1 MGLEVGK
8 WVGWISFFFFASSFW
23 ISAWFQCLAG
33 LVFFDQTVDLTVV
46 VTNSKVVI
54 LYIHTFGDNKSYRRP
69 AYPHMKGNGGW
80 VVIDYYSTRRT
91 CTYVI
96 RTDEMLKKQWNV
108 PGSAWRTLD
117 QIRFLSFLIV
127 LYVNIISSDPGL
139 QFRKVDGSFCNTLD
153 RTFRLFVQL
162 KVTLSTTQTRSRQ
175 WSGGPRGGMV
185 VVNGAVGQWST
196 SSRPLITTPFLQTE
210 SVNGFLRYA
219 RSANGIARNNIGC
232 GIVCL
237 HAEKDHSSTKV
248 EGWLALRGVSCVV

>member
-1 MGLEVGK
+1 
-8 WVGWISFFFFASSFW
+8 
-23 ISAWFQCLAG
+23 
-33 LVFFDQTVDLTVV
+33 
-46 VTNSKVVI
+46 
-54 LYIHTFGDNKSYRRP
+54 
-69 AYPHMKGNGGW
+69 
-80 VVIDYYSTRRT
+80 
-91 CTYVI
+91 
-96 RTDEMLKKQWNV
+96 
-108 PGSAWRTLD
+108 LD